1 MEVVKLK
8 GSINNQ
14 LVSHTSNNSKN
25 GVPSTTAKWISFCNH
40 RNKKVVGGKHKVLVY
55 HVNAS
60 APDLEGLVLCNTLS
74 NEIFYG
80 SSLIENLVVCV
91 PSTTVDC
98 NLFSNHRS
106 KKLVGGKHNVIVHY
120 SYASAPYPEG
130 LVLYNTLSNEIFC
143 CVYTYILNP

>member
-1 MEVVKLK
+1 M
-8 GSINNQ
+8 
-14 LVSHTSNNSKN
+14 
-25 GVPSTTAKWISFCNH
+25 
-40 RNKKVVGGKHKVLVY
+40 VGGKHKVLVY

-98 NLFSNHRS
+98 NLFCNHRN
-106 KKLVGGKHNVIVHY
+106 KKVVGGKHNVLVYHVD
-120 SYASAPYPEG
+120 ASTPGPEDP
-130 LVLYNTLSNEIFC
+130 VLCNTLSNEIFC
-143 CVYTYILNP
+143 CVYTHILNP